1 MRKFPS
7 LSLLHAFER
16 AAYHRSFKLAA
27 EDLFVTPSAVSHKIK
42 QLEEELGVPLFH
54 RRTRAIEL
62 TSAGRAYYRHVHRA
76 FARLEQGSRELRE
89 SFGAQTLRIY
99 VLPFFASEVL
109 VTRLHSFQQRYPEV
123 TLHMQSAFGRAEV
136 LPEDVDLSITLGRGE
151 WPGLVAE
158 RLMDI
163 SLLPVCAKSIAEKL
177 DPERPESIND
187 HVIIHYESKLDAWE
201 TWAKAVNLKAFD
213 PRGQLTVDSV
223 FSALQ
228 AVEQELGICQ
238 AALPICQARISQSHF
253 ETPFTEP
260 VSTEESYYLVHRKAD
275 EVRPAVQQFREWLVA
290 EMKKL

>member
-1 MRKFPS
+1 MRKLPN

-27 EDLFVTPSAVSHKIK
+27 EDLFVTASAVSHKIK
-42 QLEEELGVPLFH
+42 QLEEELGIPLFH

-76 FARLEQGSRELRE
+76 FARLEQGTRELRE
-89 SFGAQTLRIY
+89 SFGAETLKVY

-109 VTRLHSFQQRYPEV
+109 VTRLHSFQARYPDV
-123 TLHMQSAFGRAEV
+123 NLHMLSAFGKAEI
-136 LPEDVDLSITLGRGE
+136 LPEDVDLSITLGRGD
-151 WPGLVAE
+151 WAGLVSE

-163 SLLPVCAKSIAEKL
+163 SLLPVCSPAIAEQL
-177 DPERPESIND
+177 DSSRPESIND

-201 TWAKAVNLKAFD
+201 IWAKAMDLDAYR

-228 AVEQELGICQ
+228 AAEQGLGICQ
-238 AALPICQARISQSHF
+238 AALPICQSRISHGQF
-253 ETPFTEP
+253 ATPFTKV
-260 VSTEESYYLVHRKAD
+260 VSTEESYYLVHRKVD
-275 EVRPAVQQFREWLVA
+275 EVRPVVQQFREWLVT
-290 EMKKL
+290 EMNKL